1 MAAYPFNSAW
11 KAAAAFGF
19 ITCILYI
26 LLVRREGGREEKQII
41 ISIRQSYWCWLD
53 LRSGADTVDNAYSGE
68 DNILMS
74 IILDISWINPK
85 YIY

>member
-1 MAAYPFNSAW
+1 MASSCVAAYPFDSAW

-26 LLVRREGGREEKQII
+26 LLVRREGEKEGGETNNDVL
-41 ISIRQSYWCWLD
+41 RQSYWCWLD

-68 DNILMS
+68 DNIL
-74 IILDISWINPK
+74 ILTI
-85 YIY
+85 